1 MVDDTSGISTLNNSS
16 QTLSGQTE
24 WVTFSEHDQEPMR
37 VESTAK
43 ERPPEENG
51 RYLSRLEKEL
61 QRLQE
66 KKRKQLS
73 SKDMIKTLQ
82 EAKESQMKEFMENDD
97 LQETFLINESDIHSN
112 SCCFPV
118 HRAFFP
124 KQPLNNEE
132 LECLVDTND
141 TE

>member
-51 RYLSRLEKEL
+51 RYLSRLGELKEY
-61 QRLQE
+61 E
-66 KKRKQLS
+66 NPKH
-73 SKDMIKTLQ
+73 
-82 EAKESQMKEFMENDD
+82 SQHEQYLFKF
-97 LQETFLINESDIHSN
+97 T
-112 SCCFPV
+112 
-118 HRAFFP
+118 
-124 KQPLNNEE
+124 PL
-132 LECLVDTND
+132 
-141 TE
+141 